1 MKKSNFLFPALLT
14 GLMLCDPALAAAGT
28 QSINTL
34 FQTILTT
41 LQGVSLVVVT
51 IALVWAGYKII
62 FTSATLLGRRL
73 SGCRSLAGRFAGG
86 LNGNVKPAV

>member
-1 MKKSNFLFPALLT
+1 MKNTKFLIPALFAL
-14 GLMLCDPALAAAGT
+14 LAVCEPALAAAGT
-28 QSINTL
+28 QSVNKL

-62 FTSATLLGRRL
+62 FTSASLQQVAGPFLGAVLVAAAPWLAQLLVG
-73 SGCRSLAGRFAGG
+73 
-86 LNGNVKPAV
+86 

>member
-14 GLMLCDPALAAAGT
+14 ALMLCDPALAAAGT

-51 IALVWAGYKII
+51 IALV
-62 FTSATLLGRRL
+62 
-73 SGCRSLAGRFAGG
+73 
-86 LNGNVKPAV
+86 

>member
-14 GLMLCDPALAAAGT
+14 ALMLCDPALAAAGT

-51 IALVWAGYKII
+51 IIALVWAGYKII
-62 FTSATLLGRRL
+62 FTSATLQQVAGPFLGAVL
-73 SGCRSLAGRFAGG
+73 VAAAPWLADLLVG
-86 LNGNVKPAV
+86 

>member
-1 MKKSNFLFPALLT
+1 MKISNFLFPALLT
-14 GLMLCDPALAAAGT
+14 ALMLCDPALAAAGT

-62 FTSATLLGRRL
+62 FTSATLQQVAGPFLGAVL
-73 SGCRSLAGRFAGG
+73 VAAAPWLADLLVG
-86 LNGNVKPAV
+86 